1 MIPLRI
7 MTFNLR
13 YATAQDGRNS
23 WEYRKHVLFN
33 VIERSQP
40 CVIGTQEGLDFQLGE
55 IIDNTTGYERLGLAR
70 DGDQSEYCA
79 ILVDTSKLKVLDTG
93 NFWLSETPDL
103 FGSRSW
109 DTSCVRMVTWAVF
122 LNEVDN
128 RKFCVFNTHFDHVS
142 EEARQ
147 KSAVLVWDRIKH
159 LRQNLP
165 VFLVGDFN
173 ATRNSATWNFLTGRR
188 KLESK
193 RGEMKDAWLET
204 EEQIGSVA
212 ETYHGFRGHVPDES
226 CEVTGRAH
234 IDWILFY
241 PWIKVASVEIITD
254 NEIGLYPSDHYPV
267 LANFE
272 LL

>member
-1 MIPLRI
+1 

-103 FGSRSW
+103 SGSRSW

-128 RKFCVFNTHFDHVS
+128 RKFCVFNTHFGHVS

-147 KSAVLVWDRIKH
+147 
-159 LRQNLP
+159 
-165 VFLVGDFN
+165 
-173 ATRNSATWNFLTGRR
+173 
-188 KLESK
+188 
-193 RGEMKDAWLET
+193 
-204 EEQIGSVA
+204 
-212 ETYHGFRGHVPDES
+212 
-226 CEVTGRAH
+226 
-234 IDWILFY
+234 
-241 PWIKVASVEIITD
+241 
-254 NEIGLYPSDHYPV
+254 
-267 LANFE
+267 
-272 LL
+272 